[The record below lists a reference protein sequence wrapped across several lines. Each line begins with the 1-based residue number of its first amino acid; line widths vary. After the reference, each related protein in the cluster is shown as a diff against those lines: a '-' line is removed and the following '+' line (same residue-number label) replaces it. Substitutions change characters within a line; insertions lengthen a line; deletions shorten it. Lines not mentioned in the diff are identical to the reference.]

1 MKKTVGIAL
10 LLVAVFLGYL
20 GITKFSDSGKSVDI
34 VGIELSTENN
44 QQKSTSFIYL
54 GFAIVSAIGGIVLL
68 KK

>member
-1 MKKTVGIAL
+1 